1 MNMVVEEVA
10 DIQKVTT
17 RSKGKATEW
26 ETQEAIRKQVT
37 EWVKKANERNA
48 AELEQ
53 QKANAEELTDI
64 DQPQNPT
71 W

>member
-1 MNMVVEEVA
+1 MVAAEVA
-10 DIQKVTT
+10 DIQQVTT
-17 RSKGKATEW
+17 RSKGKATEC
-26 ETQEAIRKQVT
+26 ETQEAIQKQAT
-37 EWVKKANERNA
+37 KWVKKANERNA